1 MWAVIL
7 LILCMSQ
14 VRASDQVFAG
24 LYEVDVSLELPHVLD
39 AAPRKTTTLCL
50 NEDEG
55 TAFGLAVLSDNNP
68 LANCP
73 VSAILRQGNAV
84 SFDIICPGVSLRKT
98 CCLPARTDQF
108 RGPYRDEDGRQKYDD
123 DGGAV
128 WATHR
133 RLSPRATT
141 LIDPPDRRAVTAG
154 CYSHCELTRVTADFD
169 LISLSI
175 RPRRHA
181 QRTTDQ
187 RGPALRLS

>member
-1 MWAVIL
+1 MCRQMWAVIL

-39 AAPRKTTTLCL
+39 AATRKTTTLCL

-84 SFDIICPGVSLRKT
+84 SFDIICPGVNAAQGHAAYRLAQTNFEGRIEMKMGGKNMTMTEVQSGRRIAD
-98 CCLPARTDQF
+98 CHPAQ
-108 RGPYRDEDGRQKYDD
+108 Q
-123 DGGAV
+123 
-128 WATHR
+128 H
-133 RLSPRATT
+133 
-141 LIDPPDRRAVTAG
+141 
-154 CYSHCELTRVTADFD
+154 
-169 LISLSI
+169 
-175 RPRRHA
+175 
-181 QRTTDQ
+181 
-187 RGPALRLS
+187 